1 MDVGWNIL
9 TLLCWSEI
17 QHEPV
22 SLKSFTFSKNFVEE
36 SVSIITFHPLNTTLS
51 PLKLQTNFNLILEAL
66 PPRRW
71 ECNMTGRAIL
81 PFSQICCDWLC
92 VSGRQPVVLRRGTVY
107 AWVGVCIDWSEG
119 ECSWVSGALCL
130 VPDSTCNTQDTQ
142 LVLQSFLRR
151 NTKTRSCLQRSF
163 VSLALCVWVKSL
175 TCYFCP
181 FPQIECSVHIK

>member
-17 QHEPV
+17 QHQPV

-142 LVLQSFLRR
+142 LVLQSFLREKHR
-151 NTKTRSCLQRSF
+151 NTKLPSEIFCFISSLCLSEKSDMLFLSF
-163 VSLALCVWVKSL
+163 STDWM
-175 TCYFCP
+175 FC
-181 FPQIECSVHIK
+181 SY